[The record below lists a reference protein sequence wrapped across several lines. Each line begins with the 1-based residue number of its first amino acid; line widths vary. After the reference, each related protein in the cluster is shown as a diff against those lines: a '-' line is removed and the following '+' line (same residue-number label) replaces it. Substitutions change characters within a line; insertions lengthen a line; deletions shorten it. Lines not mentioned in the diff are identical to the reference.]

1 MAEIEKLMG
10 DIMLGV
16 LSKTMAT
23 VCEMYEN
30 CMQQIEFYC
39 LPHIKLGK
47 IQTERVREGE
57 SGKGRGEKGIIRYK
71 RHCN

>member
-10 DIMLGV
+10 DIMPGV

-47 IQTERVREGE
+47 IQRERRRERVV
-57 SGKGRGEKGIIRYK
+57 GKGKGEEEKE
-71 RHCN
+71 